1 MNLHNVSQVSSFVVV
16 REWIS
21 LMELQSMSDFRKEIV
36 YACRQISI
44 FHYLVFEI
52 FMATFA
58 VIIFAN
64 PILCFFF
71 FIFFS
76 SVLDTHHCE
85 PSTQNRIRFISKTS
99 CLLLHFTFSSCS
111 LLFFSLAEAIIIK
124 HYCRYKWHLNK

>member
-71 FIFFS
+71 SYFSLPSLIRIIANLRHKIAFVLFQRPVAYFFI
-76 SVLDTHHCE
+76 
-85 PSTQNRIRFISKTS
+85 
-99 CLLLHFTFSSCS
+99 
-111 LLFFSLAEAIIIK
+111 LLFHLVRFFFFLWPKQLSLNIIVDISGI
-124 HYCRYKWHLNK
+124 